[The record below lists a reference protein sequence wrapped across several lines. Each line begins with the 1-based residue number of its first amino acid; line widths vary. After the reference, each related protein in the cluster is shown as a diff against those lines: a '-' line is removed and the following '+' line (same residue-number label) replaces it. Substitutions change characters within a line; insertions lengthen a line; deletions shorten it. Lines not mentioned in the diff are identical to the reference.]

1 MKNYSLKEFG
11 ADILVDV
18 AGGMMIAVGV
28 YNFALHAIFPVA
40 GFSGI
45 AIIL

>member
-11 ADILVDV
+11 VDILVDV

-28 YNFALHAIFPVA
+28 YKFA
-40 GFSGI
+40 
-45 AIIL
+45 